1 MRLNLCKKK
10 KASLFTQLQALF
22 EGLDDNRE
30 RSAFSATEWRGEL
43 DVWQQVF
50 SETRKDPTYRKQL
63 ISSKD
68 KQAVKGGLFWFHRQG
83 LEGTWAS
90 PAFSKRCCAPTMKT
104 SFHLHQVLLGWMN
117 SKRQRLNFRRSDP
130 LHRKRTFQTM
140 AAEPA
145 HGWPP
150 SKPKAEPCVT
160 ALMGSVFSFLLLGGV
175 LRHNRTRMN
184 DCVYQAIRGE
194 AWWSMAA
201 QTFCNV
207 HVAAGTRKS
216 AGNT

>member
-104 SFHLHQVLLGWMN
+104 SFHLHQVLLG
-117 SKRQRLNFRRSDP
+117 
-130 LHRKRTFQTM
+130 
-140 AAEPA
+140 
-145 HGWPP
+145 
-150 SKPKAEPCVT
+150 
-160 ALMGSVFSFLLLGGV
+160 
-175 LRHNRTRMN
+175 
-184 DCVYQAIRGE
+184 
-194 AWWSMAA
+194 
-201 QTFCNV
+201 
-207 HVAAGTRKS
+207 
-216 AGNT
+216 